1 MAEFTQVRKRGPA
14 IKYHEHQQTLIEMG
28 FDAVDVTGALESVA
42 GNIEF
47 AMAVLLGEP
56 IPSVMGG
63 SYTSRVL
70 PPMKVVGKSQSS
82 AAVPRSSNKPDI
94 KEVHNK
100 FMATYKIQ
108 KCKEKNSHD
117 KRMCIGYHT
126 KGDRRRNPFEIL
138 YACTECPTSTT
149 ETYNCPD
156 GDSCLKSHNMLERM
170 FHPELFK
177 ISMCQRG
184 PNGSHCERGNLCAFA
199 HSDEDHRV
207 PLSHSSNKAAQWA
220 LATSEQLIAGKTIG
234 DSRMLDSVQDKL
246 IRLIKSH
253 GTEGIISSELPKRFS
268 DIYSERLDLT
278 DEAGEKFRIK
288 DLLLAHPCI
297 SVTMHKGV
305 QPKYVWGEERYFAAS
320 TQPNIPTSGLGS
332 GSAPVPVV
340 ENIIVASSSSS
351 SSSNAKS
358 TVSLNSIGGISKPLT
373 SWASAVSSPAPAT
386 ATIPST
392 FVAVS
397 TANTSPSSSGI
408 AAIPATVPIIAPV
421 STGGVQAAVIVRPTV
436 TSAPT
441 PTAAAAAAVATVAP
455 VGSSNTIVEDNCIRG
470 RRRGKI
476 EKNIHFFS
484 FFRYCS
490 ALFCSVLYWFLS
502 YIQRSFTV
510 FLPSIFT

>member
-14 IKYHEHQQTLIEMG
+14 IKYHEHQQTLVEMG
-28 FDAVDVTGALESVA
+28 FDAVDVTAALETVS

-47 AMAVLLGEP
+47 AMAILLGEP

-63 SYTSRVL
+63 SYTSRAL
-70 PPMKVVGKSQSS
+70 PPMKVVGKSQTSS
-82 AAVPRSSNKPDI
+82 TVLRSSNKPDI

-126 KGDRRRNPFEIL
+126 KGDRRRNPFEIA
-138 YACTECPTSTT
+138 YACTECPTSPT
-149 ETYNCPD
+149 ETTNCPD
-156 GDSCLKSHNMLERM
+156 GDNCLRSHNMLERM

-207 PLSHSSNKAAQWA
+207 PASHSSNKAAQLA
-220 LATSEQLIAGKTIG
+220 LANSEQLIAGKTIG

-305 QPKYVWGEERYFAAS
+305 QPKYVWGEERYFPIPAQPTLPLS
-320 TQPNIPTSGLGS
+320 TGSVSETSTVIGG
-332 GSAPVPVV
+332 VNNV
-340 ENIIVASSSSS
+340 
-351 SSSNAKS
+351 KS
-358 TVSLNSIGGISKPLT
+358 TVSLNSLGGITKPLT
-373 SWASAVSSPAPAT
+373 SWASAVSSPPPAT
-386 ATIPST
+386 ATLPVTFIAPS
-392 FVAVS
+392 S
-397 TANTSPSSSGI
+397 TIASSSG
-408 AAIPATVPIIAPV
+408 V
-421 STGGVQAAVIVRPTV
+421 AVISVP
-436 TSAPT
+436 TSASVSS
-441 PTAAAAAAVATVAP
+441 AAATADIVTLAP
-455 VGSSNTIVEDNCIRG
+455 SLTSLASPPVTVGSSSIIDESSSRG
-470 RRRGKI
+470 RRRG
-476 EKNIHFFS
+476 EVDWN
-484 FFRYCS
+484 
-490 ALFCSVLYWFLS
+490 FLS
-502 YIQRSFTV
+502 EIVLTQFMFQ
-510 FLPSIFT
+510 FLIRNSIFLLNLIIF